1 MRGANEAGN
10 FFNLPGSLST
20 PQPVIH
26 DSHRVYIGYKK
37 FTESRGRSH
46 IVRPSA
52 SLAPLL
58 PLPES
63 PGPSSQPPRGHPTTV
78 LHSFSLFSLSL
89 SRNTP
94 VGWAR
99 GISPLSVS
107 VYGSN
112 KTGTTHS
119 FCVGY
124 IGGACRGRG
133 RRGALVVVIGH
144 QVLYPCRRETETGG
158 SEGTVKRY

>member
-1 MRGANEAGN
+1 M
-10 FFNLPGSLST
+10 S
-20 PQPVIH
+20 
-26 DSHRVYIGYKK
+26 
-37 FTESRGRSH
+37 
-46 IVRPSA
+46 
-52 SLAPLL
+52 
-58 PLPES
+58 
-63 PGPSSQPPRGHPTTV
+63 
-78 LHSFSLFSLSL
+78 
-89 SRNTP
+89 

-124 IGGACRGRG
+124 SGGACRGRG

-144 QVLYPCRRETETGG
+144 QVLYPCRREMETGG
-158 SEGTVKRY
+158 SEGTVKRYWDTACFTKILWRLPGILLREKCRLIKMNTRTENERAGERVREGEKERKRRNAREESLSFYSPAAALFFFL